1 MKSGETTKR
10 QTKQTKPPDAAVIAW
25 VAQQCREDARE
36 PGWMTIQEIVAATGA
51 PQSSVFSQLRRGVR
65 EGRVKCKTVRIV
77 TGSGKCQQTKVYFMD
92 GAKR

>member
-1 MKSGETTKR
+1 VTKQSK

-51 PQSSVFSQLRRGVR
+51 PQSSVYSQLRRGIR
-65 EGRVKCKTVRIV
+65 EKRVQWKMVRIV
-77 TGSGKCQQTKVYFMD
+77 SGSGKCQQTKVYYMD